1 MIERRRSRKRGR
13 PKEVPG
19 DLKSV
24 NVVVEIGRFKEFKEL
39 CDEEGVTI
47 SEGIRQLIEHE
58 VVRKNQVGPVNPI
71 KVNYERENKVMS
83 LLHYLQE
90 TIDVNTISEEC
101 SRIDDQKTLA
111 KLKGVAY
118 TINHCADQQSMLLRS
133 RGVKT

>member
-39 CDEEGVTI
+39 CNEEGVTI
-47 SEGIRQLIEHE
+47 SEGIRQLIEQE
-58 VVRKNQVGPVNPI
+58 VARKNQVGPDNPI
-71 KVNYERENKVMS
+71 KIAYKTENKVMS
-83 LLHYLQE
+83 LLHYLKE

-101 SRIDDQKTLA
+101 SRIDDQKTLS

-118 TINHCADQQSMLLRS
+118 TINQYADQQSMLLRS
-133 RGVKT
+133 RGVKV